1 MNRLIQ
7 SLTLGTILTLS
18 AAAGVAAAHAAPPA
32 KNAPAKAAT
41 PAKTAAPAKE
51 HVLGTVAAVSAKDH
65 TMTIKTDGGD
75 RVYSVAPNAAFT
87 REGKSVAF
95 GTVKTGEHIDAQL
108 MKANGKDLVVRGV
121 ISA

>member
-7 SLTLGTILTLS
+7 SVTLGTILTLS
-18 AAAGVAAAHAAPPA
+18 AVAGVVAAHAAPPA
-32 KNAPAKAAT
+32 KIA

-51 HVLGTVAAVSAKDH
+51 HVLGTIAAVSAKDH
-65 TMTIKTDGGD
+65 TLTIKTGDGD

-95 GTVKTGEHIDAQL
+95 GTVKAGEHIDAQL
-108 MKANGKDLVVRGV
+108 MKANGKDLIARGV